1 MKLTFVAV
9 VAVACLAFVPGP
21 ADALKDPPT
30 TLQIDVVKPIPDGEC
45 TKMSSIGASLSV
57 HYTGKLFENDKKF
70 DSSRDRGYPFVFILG
85 QGNVIKGWDQGLQNM
100 CVGEQRRLTIPSYLG
115 KAPSPN
121 NSPFS
126 SASSPIPNPLP
137 LQTIATA
144 YGDRGAGRLIPP
156 GAALVFDVELLDA
169 RDPADSIG
177 DEL

>member
-85 QGNVIKGWDQGLQNM
+85 QGNVIK
-100 CVGEQRRLTIPSYLG
+100 
-115 KAPSPN
+115 
-121 NSPFS
+121 
-126 SASSPIPNPLP
+126 
-137 LQTIATA
+137 A